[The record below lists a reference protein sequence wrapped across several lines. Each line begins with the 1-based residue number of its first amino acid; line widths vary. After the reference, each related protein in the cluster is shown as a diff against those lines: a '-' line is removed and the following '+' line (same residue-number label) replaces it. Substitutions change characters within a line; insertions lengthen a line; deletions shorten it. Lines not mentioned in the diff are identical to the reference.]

1 MNRDTKR
8 KIAEDGGE
16 AIDRLIN
23 SALGGL
29 VVLKTPYGY
38 YFLRIKKEITKN
50 DQRFVKHAS

>member
-1 MNRDTKR
+1 MDKNGKG
-8 KIAEDGGE
+8 KIAEGGEE

-38 YFLRIKKEITKN
+38 YFLRMKEKITSN